1 MVMTAIAWVVL
12 SVSVMTVGA
21 AVAIRVKA
29 AGMVRREQ
37 AGSEYLVMAFWPVFA
52 LAPLAGLAGVIAA
65 FWLASRTGSAAG
77 RGILFAAGGIL
88 AVWEVLAVIEVT
100 WSL

>member
-1 MVMTAIAWVVL
+1 MTAIAWVVL
-12 SVSVMTVGA
+12 CVSVMTVGA
-21 AVAIRVKA
+21 AVAIWVQA
-29 AGMVRREQ
+29 AGMVRRQQ

-52 LAPLAGLAGVIAA
+52 LAPLAGLAGAIAA

-88 AVWEVLAVIEVT
+88 AAWEALAVIGVA